1 MDFSGSSYQYSVKVI
16 NRLKKSEYSIRR
28 LRGYCSKFQSVHELK
43 DKLRE
48 TLSDSASG
56 DVVGYIEPGHG
67 AQGKQRLVKHSDDL
81 TDMYSSYGK
90 KLDILLWCYDKAEPN
105 KDRAASRKRPL
116 SPANSGSSQAS
127 KRESCSRKI
136 EEVEKVLK
144 KLQDKHGSDYSV
156 EKLNAWAHLI
166 QMGKHGS
173 YDSPPD
179 LPYFKRS
186 TKGKTKDAHGKNEE
200 EPAVRLVTISSPVKR
215 LAFRT
220 ECIEQLSKWHTLLER
235 GGITQQQYDEVKGT
249 IMSDMGTFK

>member
-1 MDFSGSSYQYSVKVI
+1 MHFSGSSYQYSVKVI

-28 LRGYCSKFQSVHELK
+28 LRGYCSKFRSVHELK
-43 DKLRE
+43 DKLQE

-67 AQGKQRLVKHSDDL
+67 AKGKQRWVEHSDDP
-81 TDMYSSYGK
+81 THKYSSYGK
-90 KLDILLWCYDKAEPN
+90 KLDILLWCYDKAEPH

-116 SPANSGSSQAS
+116 SPANSGSSRAS

-144 KLQDKHGSDYSV
+144 KLQDKHGSDYTI

-179 LPYFKRS
+179 LPYKRS
-186 TKGKTKDAHGKNEE
+186 TKGKTKDAHGKNKE
-200 EPAVRLVTISSPVKR
+200 EPAVHLVTISSPVKR
-215 LAFRT
+215 FAFRT

-235 GGITQQQYDEVKGT
+235 GGNSSMMRSKVL
-249 IMSDMGTFK
+249 S